1 MVSKTVHDPKEVS
14 RALAR
19 IVDRLSAS
27 QELAEAFLAGTIRDA
42 QQKASLRPSPQAPM
56 AAAGLHIERGSRLGL
71 SSLTGGSPAAE
82 VAIGSEFGSG
92 LYRQFGP
99 RNPRGNWLFPAIE
112 APSPGTMQ
120 SAEAEVDSVIAEEVA
135 RA

>member
-1 MVSKTVHDPKEVS
+1 MASKTVRDPKEVS
-14 RALAR
+14 RALGR
-19 IVDRLSAS
+19 IVERLGAS
-27 QELAEAFLAGTIRDA
+27 GDLAEAFLRGTIRDA

-56 AAAGLHIERGSRLGL
+56 AAAGLHLEKGTRLGL
-71 SSLTGGSPAAE
+71 ASLSGGSPAAE

-99 RNPRGNWLFPAIE
+99 RNSRGNWLFPAIE
-112 APSPGTMQ
+112 SPSPDTLAT
-120 SAEAEVDSVIAEEVA
+120 AEAEVDEIVADEVK